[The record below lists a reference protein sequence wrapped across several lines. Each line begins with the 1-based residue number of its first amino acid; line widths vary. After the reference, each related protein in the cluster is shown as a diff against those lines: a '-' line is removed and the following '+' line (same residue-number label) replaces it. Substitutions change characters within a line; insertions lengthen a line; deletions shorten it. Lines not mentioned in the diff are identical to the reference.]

1 MATKSAKATAKK
13 ATAKKSNLT
22 KNVDRIQ
29 KTAKNVNKEV
39 VKTAGE
45 VIDNL
50 VTNGKEL
57 RTLATKTVKEAGKKI
72 DINNSIEMIRKTT
85 ISVNDQVWKTA
96 EVVMEDV
103 TASGKEMVSVAA
115 KTAKE
120 AIENIDLTEQLD
132 TVKTTAK
139 KINKTALETADEVVE
154 GVFTNGEK
162 WQNVAAKAVK
172 GGIHL
177 AGRQQEIVFDT
188 LDAVKGQFNI
198 SVNRFRKLFG
208 NN

>member
-1 MATKSAKATAKK
+1 MATKSAKATAPSQQ
-13 ATAKKSNLT
+13 TMLT

-45 VIDNL
+45 VIDNV

-72 DINNSIEMIRKTT
+72 DLNTSVEMIRKTT

-96 EVVMEDV
+96 EVVVYDMAD
-103 TASGKEMVSVAA
+103 SGKELVNVAA

-120 AIENIDLTEQLD
+120 IIENIDLTESLN
-132 TVKTTAK
+132 TMK
-139 KINKTALETADEVVE
+139 KTANKVNKVALQTADEMVD
-154 GVFTNGEK
+154 GVFANGEK
-162 WQNVAAKAVK
+162 WQNVASKAVK
-172 GGIHL
+172 GGLHL

-188 LDAVKGQFNI
+188 LETMKGQVTKSAI
-198 SVNRFRKLFG
+198 RFKKLFG
-208 NN
+208 SN

>member
-1 MATKSAKATAKK
+1 MATKSAKANKETVNKN
-13 ATAKKSNLT
+13 NLT

-29 KTAKNVNKEV
+29 KTVKNVNKEV

-45 VIDNL
+45 VIDNV

-72 DINNSIEMIRKTT
+72 DLNNSIEMIRKTT

-96 EVVMEDV
+96 EEVMGDV
-103 TASGKEMVSVAA
+103 ATSGKEMITVAA

-120 AIENIDLTEQLD
+120 AIENIDLTGQLD

-139 KINKTALETADEVVE
+139 KVNKTALETADNVVE
-154 GVFTNGEK
+154 SVFDNGEK

-172 GGIHL
+172 GGLHL

-188 LDAVKGQFNI
+188 LETVKGQLSQSAI
-198 SVNRFRKLFG
+198 RFRKLFG

>member
-1 MATKSAKATAKK
+1 MATKSAKATA
-13 ATAKKSNLT
+13 TAKKTKLT

-45 VIDNL
+45 VVDNVL
-50 VTNGKEL
+50 SNGKEL
-57 RTLATKTVKEAGKKI
+57 RTLATKTAKEAGKKI
-72 DINNSIEMIRKTT
+72 DLNTSVEMIRKTT
-85 ISVNDQVWKTA
+85 ISVNEQVWKTA
-96 EVVMEDV
+96 EDV
-103 TASGKEMVSVAA
+103 IGDVATSGKEMVTVAA

-120 AIENIDLTEQLD
+120 AIANIDLTEGLD
-132 TVKTTAK
+132 TVKNTAK
-139 KINKTALETADEVVE
+139 KANKVALETADTVVE
-154 GVFTNGEK
+154 GVFENGEK

-172 GGIHL
+172 GGLHL

-188 LDAVKGQFNI
+188 LDTVKGQLTQ
-198 SVNRFRKLFG
+198 SANRFKKLFS

>member
-1 MATKSAKATAKK
+1 MATKSAKAK
-13 ATAKKSNLT
+13 ATAKKTKLE
-22 KNVDRIQ
+22 KNVNRIQ

-45 VIDNL
+45 VVDNVL
-50 VTNGKEL
+50 ENGKEL

-72 DINNSIEMIRKTT
+72 DLNTSIEMIRKTT

-96 EVVMEDV
+96 GAVMEDV
-103 TASGKEMVSVAA
+103 TATGKEMVNVAA

-120 AIENIDLTEQLD
+120 AIENIDLTEGLD
-132 TVKTTAK
+132 TVKKTAK
-139 KINKTALETADEVVE
+139 KANKVALETADTVVE
-154 GVFTNGEK
+154 GVFSNSEK

-172 GGIHL
+172 GGLHL

-188 LDAVKGQFNI
+188 LDTVKGQLTQ
-198 SVNRFRKLFG
+198 SANRFKKLFS

>member
-1 MATKSAKATAKK
+1 MATKSAKANKETVNKN
-13 ATAKKSNLT
+13 NLT

-29 KTAKNVNKEV
+29 KTVKNVNKEV

-45 VIDNL
+45 VIDNV

-72 DINNSIEMIRKTT
+72 DLNNSIEMIRKTT

-96 EVVMEDV
+96 EEVMGDV
-103 TASGKEMVSVAA
+103 TTSGKEMITVAA

-120 AIENIDLTEQLD
+120 AIENIDLTGQLD

-139 KINKTALETADEVVE
+139 KVNKVALETADNVVE
-154 GVFTNGEK
+154 GVFDNGEK

-172 GGIHL
+172 GGLHL

-188 LDAVKGQFNI
+188 LETVKGQLSQSAI
-198 SVNRFRKLFG
+198 RFRKLFG